1 MAKPKSKRKKTMPIT
16 DPDEIARRA
25 VIRAIDPLTEL
36 VQVFDAD
43 PGNQDPDPGAVAVV
57 PNDLF
62 RFTFSRVGI
71 DSDLLIAGFVTGLKH
86 QIPGFSSKIQQI
98 FGNLK
103 PGVQIGLVFNR
114 LASEIRLSMNA

>member
-1 MAKPKSKRKKTMPIT
+1 MPIT

-25 VIRAIDPLTEL
+25 VLRAIDPLTEL

-43 PGNQDPDPGAVAVV
+43 PGNQNPDPSLVAAL
-57 PNDLF
+57 PNDVF
-62 RFTFSRVGI
+62 NFTFSRVGI

-86 QIPGFSSKIQQI
+86 QIPGFGAKIQQI

-114 LASEIRLSMNA
+114 LASELRVAINS